1 MLIPYRYTVP
11 GMSRIHGS
19 LSSPC
24 GSLNRRVKK
33 KIADPLQRRLHS
45 TGDLSFPISSYSPL
59 LQVHPEVREDVRSLI
74 PPPDLVSMEE
84 RLNQFKRNIYKVV
97 PLPI

>member
-1 MLIPYRYTVP
+1 MLIPYTVP

-19 LSSPC
+19 LSASVRFTEPQ
-24 GSLNRRVKK
+24 GEK

-45 TGDLSFPISSYSPL
+45 TGDLSIPISSYSPVY
-59 LQVHPEVREDVRSLI
+59 QVHPEVREDVRSLI